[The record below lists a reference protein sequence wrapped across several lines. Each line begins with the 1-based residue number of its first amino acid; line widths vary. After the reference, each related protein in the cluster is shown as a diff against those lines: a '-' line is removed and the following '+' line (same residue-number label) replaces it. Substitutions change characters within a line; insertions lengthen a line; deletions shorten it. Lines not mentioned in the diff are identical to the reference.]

1 MSGLTFILFIVGLVL
16 LIVGA
21 ELLVRGASRLA
32 AAVGISPLVIGLT
45 VVAFGT
51 SAPELAVSIQS
62 AWQGQADIAIGN
74 VVGSNIANVLFILG
88 ISALITPLVVA
99 SQLVRIDVP
108 IMIGAS
114 ILLYV
119 MSWDGYLGFGEGALL
134 FAGIVVYTG
143 WLVLQS
149 RRESRQVA
157 AEFAAEFGEEQY
169 NKAETHTTLGLLL
182 NLGLV
187 VVGLLLLVVGAQW
200 LVDGAVTL
208 ARWFGVSELIIG
220 LTVIAVGTS
229 LPEVA
234 TSVIAALRGER
245 DIAVGNVVGSNI
257 SNILAVLGMTA
268 LVAPQGIAVSP
279 AALAFDLPVM
289 IAVAVVCLPIFYVR
303 SSITR
308 SEGLLLFCYYVAYI
322 VYLVITATAH
332 DALPTLS
339 TAMIFFVLPLTAL
352 GLIVAMG
359 REWRARR
366 NGLTD
371 VADSAVG

>member
-1 MSGLTFILFIVGLVL
+1 MSGLTLILFIVGLVL

-51 SAPELAVSIQS
+51 SAPELAVSMQS

-108 IMIGAS
+108 IMIGVS

-119 MSWDGYLGFGEGALL
+119 MSWDGYLGFSEGALL
-134 FAGIVVYTG
+134 FAGIIVYTG

-234 TSVIAALRGER
+234 TSVIAALRGDR

-268 LVAPQGIAVSP
+268 LVAPQGISVSP

-308 SEGLLLFCYYVAYI
+308 GEGLLLFSYYVAYI
-322 VYLVITATAH
+322 AYLVITATAH
-332 DALPTLS
+332 DALPALS
-339 TAMIFFVLPLTAL
+339 TTMTFFVLPLTAL
-352 GLIVAMG
+352 GLIVAIG

-366 NGLTD
+366 NGLTG
-371 VADSAVG
+371 VADSAIG

>member
-1 MSGLTFILFIVGLVL
+1 MSGLTLILFIVGLVL

-51 SAPELAVSIQS
+51 SAPELAVSMQS

-108 IMIGAS
+108 IMIGVS

-119 MSWDGYLGFGEGALL
+119 MSWDGYLGFSEGALL
-134 FAGIVVYTG
+134 FAGIIVYTG

-268 LVAPQGIAVSP
+268 LVAPQGISVSP

-308 SEGLLLFCYYVAYI
+308 GEGLLLFSYYVAYI
-322 VYLVITATAH
+322 AYLVITATAH
-332 DALPTLS
+332 DALPALS
-339 TAMIFFVLPLTAL
+339 TTMTFFVLPLTAL
-352 GLIVAMG
+352 GLIVAIG

-366 NGLTD
+366 NGLTG
-371 VADSAVG
+371 VADSAIG

>member
-1 MSGLTFILFIVGLVL
+1 MFIVGLVL
-16 LIVGA
+16 LVIGA

-149 RRESRQVA
+149 RSESKQVA
-157 AEFAAEFGEEQY
+157 AEFAAEFGDQQY
-169 NKAETHTTLGLLL
+169 DKAQTTTALGLLL

-187 VVGLLLLVVGAQW
+187 VVGLILLVVGAQW

-208 ARWFGVSELIIG
+208 ARWFGVGELIIG

-268 LVAPQGIAVSP
+268 LVAPQGIPVSP

-289 IAVAVVCLPIFYVR
+289 VAVAVVCLPIFYVR

-308 SEGLLLFCYYVAYI
+308 WEGLLLFCYYAAYLA
-322 VYLVITATAH
+322 YLVITATAH
-332 DALPTLS
+332 DALPLFS
-339 TAMIFFVLPLTAL
+339 TAMTLFVLPLTVL
-352 GLIVAMG
+352 GLIVAIWL
-359 REWRARR
+359 EWRARR
-366 NGLTD
+366 SGLPS
-371 VADSAVG
+371 VSDSARG

>member
-1 MSGLTFILFIVGLVL
+1 MSGLTLILFIVGLVL

-51 SAPELAVSIQS
+51 SAPELAVSMQS

-74 VVGSNIANVLFILG
+74 VLGSNIANVLFIFG

-114 ILLYV
+114 ILLYI

-134 FAGIVVYTG
+134 FAGIILYTG

-149 RRESRQVA
+149 RRESRRVA
-157 AEFAAEFGEEQY
+157 AEFAAEFGDKQY
-169 NKAETHTTLGLLL
+169 DKAQTHTALGLLL

-187 VVGLLLLVVGAQW
+187 VVGLMLLVVGAQW
-200 LVDGAVTL
+200 LVEGAVTL

-257 SNILAVLGMTA
+257 SNILTVLGVTA
-268 LVAPQGIAVSP
+268 LVAPQGIRISP

-289 IAVAVVCLPIFYVR
+289 VAVAVVCLPIFYVR

-308 SEGLLLFCYYVAYI
+308 GEGLLLLCYYGAYLA
-322 VYLVITATAH
+322 YLVITATAH
-332 DALPTLS
+332 DALPAFS
-339 TAMIFFVLPLTAL
+339 TAMTFFVLPLTAL
-352 GLIVAMG
+352 GLIVAIG

-366 NGLTD
+366 GGLTNIS
-371 VADSAVG
+371 DSAIG